1 MRGTLSCGN
10 RVCCFIKWWPW
21 HQEQQKYAGK
31 KQLRDR
37 GQRKRNNL
45 FWTISNKLVT
55 TVPGDRSCLSPP
67 RWHAWANKDIHAH
80 TGTHTSVWV
89 RVSGI
94 ICNPQTVTSWKP
106 SQNILIK
113 VSPTITARPGP
124 SPLPWRPLP
133 HRDSPARLLAL
144 SGFHLCH
151 IMPLLS
157 GQNLLIVLLCGKN
170 KSGCLICHISF
181 PVFSLLWWGRLPH
194 KC

>member
-10 RVCCFIKWWPW
+10 RVCCFIKWWLW

-89 RVSGI
+89 RVRGI
-94 ICNPQTVTSWKP
+94 VCNPQTVTSWKP

-113 VSPTITARPGP
+113 VSPTITARPGTLTFTP
-124 SPLPWRPLP
+124 PMKT
-133 HRDSPARLLAL
+133 PATLWFPRSLSLA
-144 SGFHLCH
+144 F
-151 IMPLLS
+151 
-157 GQNLLIVLLCGKN
+157 
-170 KSGCLICHISF
+170 IS
-181 PVFSLLWWGRLPH
+181 VT
-194 KC
+194 